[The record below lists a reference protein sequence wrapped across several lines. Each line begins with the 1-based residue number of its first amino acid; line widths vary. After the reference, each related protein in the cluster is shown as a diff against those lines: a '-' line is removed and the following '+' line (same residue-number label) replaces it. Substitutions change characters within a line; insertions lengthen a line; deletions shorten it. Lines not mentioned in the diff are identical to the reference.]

1 MKKGFSHGQ
10 PERFDRQLAEEH
22 KDPYRPKTK
31 LPEPTVCPQ
40 CALVYHD
47 GHWQALARPDG
58 AHESVCPA
66 CHRINDRFPAGYVS
80 LASDFVE
87 QHRDELLKLARTT
100 EQRER
105 DQHPLQRIME
115 IKDDGNRIDITTTDI
130 HVARRIGEAI
140 QSAYEGNL
148 DIKYGP
154 EDYVVRVA
162 WSR

>member
-1 MKKGFSHGQ
+1 MKKGFSHDR
-10 PERFDRQLAEEH
+10 PERLDRQLAEEH

-40 CALVYHD
+40 CSLVYHD
-47 GHWQALARPDG
+47 GHWQSSARPDG

-66 CHRINDRFPAGYVS
+66 CRRINDGFPAGYVT
-80 LASDFVE
+80 LESDFVK
-87 QHRDELLKLARTT
+87 QHRDELVKLARTT

-115 IKDDGNRIDITTTDI
+115 INNDGNRIDITTTDI

-140 QSAYEGNL
+140 HRAYEGNL
-148 DIKYGP
+148 DINYGP
-154 EDYVVRVA
+154 EDYVVRIN